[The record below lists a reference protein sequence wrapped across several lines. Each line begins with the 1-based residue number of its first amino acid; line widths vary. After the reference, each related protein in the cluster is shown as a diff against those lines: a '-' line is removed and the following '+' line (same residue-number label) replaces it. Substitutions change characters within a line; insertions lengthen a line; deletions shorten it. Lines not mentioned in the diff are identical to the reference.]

1 MITIENGRT
10 LQNTVVVSLVIRS
23 DSSPIPIT
31 MEADIRAL
39 DGVEKWMEEGRTVSV
54 GKYEFEIVKSRLA
67 SGLVQQGD
75 KDTGGYSI
83 TCLMKGTKSIALPM
97 ARNVFKEKPTIQ
109 DCYRLSGSQA
119 NVFGSV
125 MGQRFALLRGD
136 LPTPMINRVLQ
147 EAGAI
152 VRWKKGK
159 IQALTYPE
167 IVAQKPIRYLPD
179 IQGADDEMT
188 FVARNEMPQ
197 YVSMDE
203 SRNVVQVTR
212 SVPSP
217 VYFVPHHDAR
227 SVRLMQQT
235 IIQRRVAK
243 IMLDMNIDAGDIVD
257 VNGEKLIVV
266 TAAHVPIDG
275 YTKLWL
281 GSIE

>member
-97 ARNVFKEKPTIQ
+97 GRNVFKEKPTIQ
-109 DCYRLSGSQA
+109 DCYRLSGAQA

-136 LPTPMINRVLQ
+136 LPTPTS
-147 EAGAI
+147 EARAI
-152 VRWKKGK
+152 AERRDGTRAVRSAPGF
-159 IQALTYPE
+159 P
-167 IVAQKPIRYLPD
+167 
-179 IQGADDEMT
+179 
-188 FVARNEMPQ
+188 
-197 YVSMDE
+197 
-203 SRNVVQVTR
+203 
-212 SVPSP
+212 P
-217 VYFVPHHDAR
+217 VNP
-227 SVRLMQQT
+227 
-235 IIQRRVAK
+235 
-243 IMLDMNIDAGDIVD
+243 
-257 VNGEKLIVV
+257 
-266 TAAHVPIDG
+266 
-275 YTKLWL
+275 L
-281 GSIE
+281 GSGCSG